1 MRNLAEFCVYTILHP
16 DRLAQAMRNEGA
28 TTFTECKPWVRGRQR
43 WQMAKAE
50 GQIFPLI
57 LADATDCTGLVCWG
71 TITDIE
77 IDGQSTRYT
86 IENVQPIPGSR
97 TPQELVLS
105 ESRTTIAPNFI
116 RPYANCLTPAFLRD

>member
-1 MRNLAEFCVYTILHP
+1 MLGHHVEDLESVAVSTEDLTMRNLAEFCVYTILHP
-16 DRLAQAMRNEGA
+16 DRLAQAMRNEGT

-86 IENVQPIPGSR
+86 IENVHAIPGSR
-97 TPQELVLS
+97 TPRS
-105 ESRTTIAPNFI
+105 W
-116 RPYANCLTPAFLRD
+116 C